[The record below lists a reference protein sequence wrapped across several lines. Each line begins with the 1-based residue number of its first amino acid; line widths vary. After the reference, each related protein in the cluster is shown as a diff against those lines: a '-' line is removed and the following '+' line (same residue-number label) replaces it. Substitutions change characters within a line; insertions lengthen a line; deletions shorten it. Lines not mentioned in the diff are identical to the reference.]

1 MDGVKEDGKCILT
14 GKPSSQRVVFGK
26 AY

>member
-1 MDGVKEDGKCILT
+1 LNNEKEEGTCILT
-14 GKPSSQRVVFGK
+14 GKPSSQRVVFAK